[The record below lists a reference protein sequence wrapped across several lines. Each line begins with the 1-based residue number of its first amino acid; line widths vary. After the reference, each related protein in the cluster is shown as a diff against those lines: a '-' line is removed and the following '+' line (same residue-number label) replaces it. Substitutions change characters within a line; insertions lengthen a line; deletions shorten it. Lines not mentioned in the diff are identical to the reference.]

1 MVGTTNHTSNKG
13 TGLQGFLSIG
23 MVQPKKVRSR
33 DDDLHVTKNSHE
45 QASNAIVNNNTFFCW
60 HLTKRPLT
68 LRVLFVPPTLF
79 FRV

>member
-1 MVGTTNHTSNKG
+1 MVGTNHTSNNKG

-45 QASNAIVNNNTFFCW
+45 QASNAIVNNNTFLLAFD
-60 HLTKRPLT
+60 KKT
-68 LRVLFVPPTLF
+68 LDVEGVVCPSYSLF
-79 FRV
+79 FV